1 MDFRLLGPF
10 EARVGGRSIPVG
22 TRRQE
27 RLLLAAL
34 LLDAGRL
41 VPVDRLISLLW
52 EDDPPRSARAAI
64 HTYMARLRQ
73 TLTVYGVAVVTRR
86 DGYLLEADGHT
97 VDVSEF
103 VDVVKRANAA
113 VDPSERVR
121 LFERALGLWRGP
133 LLADL
138 VDDRVRHRLG
148 ASLMELRLTSLET
161 WAEARLA
168 MGDHH
173 LVLADLTGLVQEHP
187 TRERLVGPL
196 MTALFRAGRAS
207 DALEQYQKIRKT
219 MVTELG
225 VEPGPTLQDL
235 HRRILRNDPSLDRPP
250 APAFAV
256 RVRDQWLPWKAGGHA
271 ALEFCNTYA
280 GWGGRLTA
288 DGDWLLSYRA
298 LAVWAGYVDLADDDT
313 ITRLLDGSERD
324 PHGAAAIL
332 DEARRLRVHLY
343 TCLTE
348 PDDTTSF
355 AVVASYAEAAAKVS
369 QFGRDRDGLGQWRL
383 ADAAGLRLPLYAAA
397 KAGADLLADPQRY
410 TVRRCPGVHC
420 GWLYLDQ
427 SRLRQWCSMDI
438 CGRGAILR
446 PDAVEPACAA
456 TWIGAA

>member
-10 EARVGGRSIPVG
+10 EARVGGRSIAVG

-27 RLLLAAL
+27 RVLLAAL

-41 VPVDRLISLLW
+41 VPVDRLISLIW
-52 EDDPPRSARAAI
+52 GDDDPPRSARAAI
-64 HTYMARLRQ
+64 HTYVARLRQ

-97 VDVSEF
+97 VDVADF
-103 VDVVKRANAA
+103 VDLVKRANAA
-113 VDPSERVR
+113 VDPGERVR
-121 LFERALGLWRGP
+121 LFERALDMWRGP

-138 VDDRVRHRLG
+138 VDDRLRHRLG
-148 ASLMELRLTSLET
+148 ASLVELRLTSVET
-161 WAEARLA
+161 WSEARLA
-168 MGDHH
+168 MGDHDV
-173 LVLADLTGLVQEHP
+173 VLAELPDLVHEHP
-187 TRERLVGPL
+187 TRERLAGPL

-207 DALEQYQKIRKT
+207 DALEQYQKIRKI

-225 VEPGPTLQDL
+225 VEPGLRLQEL

-280 GWGGRLTA
+280 GWGGRLTSE
-288 DGDWLLSYRA
+288 GDWLRSYRA
-298 LAVWAGYVDLADDDT
+298 LAVWAGYVDLADDAGV
-313 ITRLLDGSERD
+313 TRLLDLADQD
-324 PHGAAAIL
+324 PSAASGTL
-332 DEARRLRVHLY
+332 EEARQLRVHLY
-343 TCLTE
+343 TCLTS
-348 PDDTTSF
+348 PDDTASF
-355 AVVASYAEAAAKVS
+355 AVVARYAEAAAKVS

-383 ADAAGLRLPLYAAA
+383 ASAAGLRLPLYAAA
-397 KAGADLLADPQRY
+397 KAGADLLADPRRY

-446 PDAVEPACAA
+446 TDAVACAV
-456 TWIGAA
+456 TWTGAA